1 MKGVNGEVVPKAS
14 ALTQPLRVGAFTLA
28 TNGLA
33 VEGEPTL
40 DEWQEAGKFLRY
52 AEGAVHWWVGDWLN
66 YGERVYGKKYTEA
79 EEVTGFDYQTVRD
92 DKWVA
97 GAVELSLRKDNL
109 SHSHHKAVAALEPP
123 EQQHFLELAEE
134 QDWSWAKLR
143 DAVKEHQKEKK
154 RAESAEA
161 GRNAG
166 LPSGARVL
174 TGDFDVILP
183 MLLSGEEIDG
193 TTLPPDSVDLI
204 FTDPPY
210 DQDSLPLYGRLAEH
224 AARLLKPG
232 GSLVAYAP
240 HYALPQLLADM
251 ERHLRYWWL
260 LALKHEGASARLP
273 GKWVFVGWKPLVWFV
288 KGGRASND
296 YVSDLLPSAPPDK
309 ELHDWEQ
316 GLVEAEYVIGQLTP
330 PGGTVLDPMC
340 GSGTTLHAALN
351 LVRVAVGVERDPN
364 RADVARGRIADAFAR
379 SAEPS
384 P

>member
-1 MKGVNGEVVPKAS
+1 MKKPVCSWRDMEAVRQLLVAADKGDGALSKMKKCLDRSSIDKWRAALDVVTVLEERGSPYGDIDNFQPRHATEIARAFRKREKDRANWTEEMKDEVVGWAERCETEN
-14 ALTQPLRVGAFTLA
+14 LTVEDLRKELKEDAR
-28 TNGLA
+28 
-33 VEGEPTL
+33 
-40 DEWQEAGKFLRY
+40 QRY
-52 AEGAVHWWVGDWLN
+52 A
-66 YGERVYGKKYTEA
+66 
-79 EEVTGFDYQTVRD
+79 
-92 DKWVA
+92 A
-97 GAVELSLRKDNL
+97 GAEDLPLPDRLTLHPGNFNDVLPK
-109 SHSHHKAVAALEPP
+109 KV
-123 EQQHFLELAEE
+123 
-134 QDWSWAKLR
+134 QD
-143 DAVKEHQKEKK
+143 
-154 RAESAEA
+154 
-161 GRNAG
+161 
-166 LPSGARVL
+166 
-174 TGDFDVILP
+174 
-183 MLLSGEEIDG
+183 
-193 TTLPPDSVDLI
+193 DSVDLV

-210 DQDSLPLYGRLAEH
+210 DEDSLPLYGQLAGH

-232 GSLVAYAP
+232 GSLIAYAP

-296 YVSDLLPSAPPDK
+296 YVSDLLPSTPPDK

-340 GSGTTLHAALN
+340 GSGTTLHAALS
-351 LVRVAVGVERDPN
+351 LGRVAVGIEQNPG
-364 RADVARGRIADAFAR
+364 RANVTRRRLIDAFAR